1 MNSDLRLA
9 TPQHRLAAVAVDAGL
24 YIVTLGIGWSIWAL
38 IMWAKGQT
46 PGKQLLKIRVY
57 GEVKNQPA
65 NWGHMLVR
73 QSLIPGALTFSL
85 YIPYLI
91 FVFGAGDYSFNVT
104 SGIAMLLLVAA
115 YVAIVIIDIV
125 WIFGPQR
132 GLKILQVWVRPP
144 PRAQLQSIYLSSCVN
159 YLPTKG

>member
-1 MNSDLRLA
+1 MMNSDQKLA
-9 TPQHRLAAVAVDAGL
+9 TPQHRLAAIAVDAGL
-24 YIVTLGIGWSIWAL
+24 YIATLGIGWAIWSL

-73 QSLIPGALTFSL
+73 QSLIPGALTFFF

-91 FVFGAGDYSFNVT
+91 FVVGAGNYSFGVI
-104 SGIAMLLLVAA
+104 SGIGMLLLVAA
-115 YVAIVIIDIV
+115 YVAMGVIDIV
-125 WIFGPQR
+125 WIFGPR
-132 GLKILQVWVRPP
+132 RRRLLD
-144 PRAQLQSIYLSSCVN
+144 YLAKTYVVN
-159 YLPTKG
+159 EAV

>member
-1 MNSDLRLA
+1 MTMNSDLKLA
-9 TPQHRLAAVAVDAGL
+9 TPQHRLAAAAVDAGL
-24 YIVTLGIGWSIWAL
+24 YLVTLGIGWSIWTL

-73 QSLIPGALTFSL
+73 QSLIPGALTFFF

-91 FVFGAGDYSFNVT
+91 FYVGAGDYTFSVI
-104 SGIAMLLLVAA
+104 SGITMLLLVAA
-115 YVAIVIIDIV
+115 YVAMVIIDIV

-132 GLKILQVWVRPP
+132 RRLLD
-144 PRAQLQSIYLSSCVN
+144 YLAKTYVVN
-159 YLPTKG
+159 EAA